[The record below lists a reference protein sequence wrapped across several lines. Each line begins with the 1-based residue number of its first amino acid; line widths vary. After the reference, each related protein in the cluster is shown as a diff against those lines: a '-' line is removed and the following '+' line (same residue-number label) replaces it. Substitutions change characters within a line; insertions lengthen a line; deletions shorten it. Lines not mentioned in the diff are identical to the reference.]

1 MTCPAISTAVGLR
14 DGLDATSPCHWGGTP
29 SEGRG
34 PSDENRSGPTEERV
48 AMQRTLVVREACEAQ
63 QGTAHNNMTVQAMR
77 NDRENQ
83 TQIIL
88 DSIEDGVFTVDSEWK
103 ITSFNRAAEKITGI
117 PKEEALGKKCRE
129 VFRTS
134 ICDTSCSLRHTVE
147 TGQSVVNQ
155 PIFIENA
162 EGRRV
167 PISISTA
174 LLKNK
179 KGQAV
184 GGVETF
190 RDLSLVENLRK
201 ELYNRQSFH
210 DIISKNKE
218 MHRLFHIVEQL
229 SDSDATVII
238 SGESGTGK
246 ELFAKAIH
254 SMSSRKDGPLIT
266 INCGALPDNLL
277 ESELFGYKAGA
288 FTDAKKDKP
297 GRITLAHGGTLFLD
311 EIGDI
316 SPAMQVRLLRVLQE
330 KVFEPLGGTKSE
342 KVDVRIIVATNKDLE
357 KLVREGAFR
366 TDFYYRINVVNLYLP
381 PLRERKEDIPL
392 LAEHF
397 IGKFNRRKGKDIQ
410 GFQPEALAVLMS
422 HDYPGNIREL
432 ENIIEYAMV
441 VCRNGLIDR
450 KHLPDYLLQGS
461 GRADPKDLS
470 SEPGTISM
478 KGQEKEFIY
487 SALAENNWSRKRTA
501 ARLGIHPATLWR
513 KIKRLNIE
521 LPRQDGR
528 SK

>member
-1 MTCPAISTAVGLR
+1 MEKAKLLIVEDDEDVRKQMKWALSADYSVLLAEDRPSAMEMVRKESPSVITLDLGLPPYPAEAR
-14 DGLDATSPCHWGGTP
+14 EGLDAL
-29 SEGRG
+29 SEIL
-34 PSDENRSGPTEERV
+34 ENALAKV
-48 AMQRTLVVREACEAQ
+48 IV
-63 QGTAHNNMTVQAMR
+63 
-77 NDRENQ
+77 
-83 TQIIL
+83 
-88 DSIEDGVFTVDSEWK
+88 
-103 ITSFNRAAEKITGI
+103 ITGRVE
-117 PKEEALGKKCRE
+117 KEHALRAISLGAYDYFYKPIQIDELKVVLKRAFHIHHLEEEQRNLQKKLQREESFEGMLGASPQIQE
-129 VFRTS
+129 VFS
-134 ICDTSCSLRHTVE
+134 IIRKVATTDV
-147 TGQSVVNQ
+147 
-155 PIFIENA
+155 
-162 EGRRV
+162 
-167 PISISTA
+167 SILIT
-174 LLKNK
+174 
-179 KGQAV
+179 
-184 GGVETF
+184 
-190 RDLSLVENLRK
+190 
-201 ELYNRQSFH
+201 
-210 DIISKNKE
+210 
-218 MHRLFHIVEQL
+218 
-229 SDSDATVII
+229 
-238 SGESGTGK
+238 GESGTGK

-461 GRADPKDLS
+461 GRTSQKSLS
-470 SEPGTISM
+470 SEPEKISLT
-478 KGQEKEFIY
+478 GQEKEFIY

-501 ARLGIHPATLWR
+501 ARLGIHPSTLWR

-528 SK
+528 SR